1 MNVVLDR
8 LAPEDVEEAV
18 RMIVEAL
25 HESYITDAEIQMG
38 VALDERT
45 VSDRAPEIY
54 REEFMKLLD
63 DEGAFLPAAR
73 VGNEL
78 AGFAVAVV
86 EDDVVDLWDLVVKR
100 EFRRMGIATA
110 LIGEVERFARDR
122 GCYGIKLDV
131 NLNNDEAI
139 RLYER
144 LGFRKIS
151 YIMQKGDRIRGLG

>member
-1 MNVVLDR
+1 MNLVLGR
-8 LAPEDVEEAV
+8 LGPEDVEEAV

-54 REEFMKLLD
+54 RREFMELLKD
-63 DEGAFLPAAR
+63 DDAFLPAAR
-73 VGNEL
+73 VENEL

-100 EFRRMGIATA
+100 KFRRMGIATA

-131 NLNNDEAI
+131 NLNNYEAI

-144 LGFRKIS
+144 LGFRRIS
-151 YIMQKGDRIRGLG
+151 YIMQKGDRLRGLG